1 MRKLVNAG
9 LTVIMYFG
17 DADYNCNW
25 IGGYAVYKR
34 IAIPGTESA
43 GFVDITTPDGI
54 VHGQVKQTGKFSFV
68 RIYES
73 GHEVPFYQPVVALTM
88 VERAEKGLDIAT
100 VKIKVGDGYMTKG
113 PRDSTYREG
122 NATVQT
128 EVVPT
133 DAVYNLTTN
142 EPDLPPNKTK
152 ASKRRMRRG
161 LSPARLPHSQ

>member
-1 MRKLVNAG
+1 MRDLVKAG

-25 IGGYAVYKR
+25 IGGYAVYNK
-34 IAIPGTESA
+34 IAVPGYESA
-43 GFVDITTPDGI
+43 GFVNITTSDGI

-73 GHEVPFYQPVVALTM
+73 GHEVPFYQPEVALTM
-88 VERAEKGLDIAT
+88 VERAIKGVDIAT
-100 VKIKVGDGYMTKG
+100 GKTKVEDGYLTKG

-128 EVVPT
+128 KVVPT

-142 EPDLPPNKTK
+142 TPDLPPNKTK

-161 LSPARLPHSQ
+161 LSSVRLPYSE